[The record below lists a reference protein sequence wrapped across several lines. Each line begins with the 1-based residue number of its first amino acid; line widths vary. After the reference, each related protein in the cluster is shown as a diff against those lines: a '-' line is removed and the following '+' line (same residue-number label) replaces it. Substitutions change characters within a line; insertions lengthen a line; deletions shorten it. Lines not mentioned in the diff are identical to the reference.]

1 MLFVCVRTAGHKK
14 RLAPERCSKRYEYFN
29 GLQIQGVAWIKRV
42 KKQCSYQV
50 YLPLFF
56 AIEIKIIFI

>member
-29 GLQIQGVAWIKRV
+29 GLQIQGVVWV
-42 KKQCSYQV
+42 KKSEKTMLLSGV
-50 YLPLFF
+50 F
-56 AIEIKIIFI
+56 AFIFCN